1 MSYLRKYL
9 TKAVLFLLLII
20 LLISASAA
28 IVCDIIL
35 AKSKNTIL
43 EASNKYFSQKVSI
56 GSLFYLPPCFIVIT
70 DASMAEASEKKKNI
84 IGVPQAWIR
93 LSLFEL
99 IARRRAVISGISF
112 YRPSADYPLLREF
125 LKENFERIMEFIKHL
140 PKQDVK
146 ISIKEAEFW
155 PAQNDDGARYIAAN
169 FFLKIR
175 GNSVSA
181 KGSVSGNYRGTSL
194 LTLLRRGSELK
205 RPEAGVPLRFV
216 FKGVL
221 ADRGISVENLELL
234 RENLYAKFWG
244 DSAGNIL
251 SLNGFAFANT
261 LFTGRDRY
269 VRAAFNIAGRIKDAL
284 AGRPPPRY
292 PAIDLSKVNL
302 YILDINCRINL
313 LLPRL
318 RIERLS
324 FSLNNNPVNIQ
335 GSILFS
341 RPIGIGLAISSNQAE
356 SGSKSPA
363 ENLKKVD
370 LRLQGVMENSAFTGN
385 GMLSLDFMKKK
396 KANPPLER
404 LKLGFKGLA
413 LNTSGYPCLKLSLNG
428 LSLFCLTESNTY
440 RMFLDGMNAT
450 VYLQNEKSK
459 FIEFNSKLYG
469 GSINGWGRV
478 DLDTFP
484 PRVSSAVRFRG
495 VDANRLEGLLVHLSK
510 VYGRMYGQAY
520 FSGYPRLILNGGMV
534 VENGYLRDF
543 EFFKWLSEAFSLPS
557 LRKIDFT
564 KLSSNFTVNDE
575 GAGLHELKLS
585 SQDVNLS
592 GYFKLGADDL
602 VSSKLSLALS
612 RELLKE
618 SPKFAPLLR
627 LAADPGPA
635 SLAFNFQLSGVLDA
649 MNFQWLSSDFK
660 KDVQGAIPGFIERKI
675 ERSVEDLIESVQ

>member
-1 MSYLRKYL
+1 
-9 TKAVLFLLLII
+9 
-20 LLISASAA
+20 
-28 IVCDIIL
+28 
-35 AKSKNTIL
+35 
-43 EASNKYFSQKVSI
+43 
-56 GSLFYLPPCFIVIT
+56 
-70 DASMAEASEKKKNI
+70 MAEASGKKENI
-84 IGVPQAWIR
+84 ISVPQAWIR
-93 LSLFEL
+93 LSFFEL
-99 IARRRAVISGISF
+99 IARRRAVISGISL
-112 YRPSADYPLLREF
+112 YGLKADYPRLRGF

-181 KGSVSGNYRGTSL
+181 KGTVSRNYRGTP
-194 LTLLRRGSELK
+194 LLRRGSEIK

-216 FKGVL
+216 FKGAL
-221 ADRGISVENLELL
+221 ADRGISIENLELM

-244 DSAGNIL
+244 DSSGNVL
-251 SLNGFAFANT
+251 SLNGFGFVNT
-261 LFTGRDRY
+261 LFTAPDRY
-269 VRAAFNIAGRIKDAL
+269 ARAVFNIAGRIKDAL
-284 AGRPPPRY
+284 AGRAAPRY

-302 YILDINCRINL
+302 YILDINCRINIS
-313 LLPRL
+313 LPRL
-318 RIERLS
+318 RIERLT
-324 FSLNNNPVNIQ
+324 FSLNNNPVSIQ
-335 GSILFS
+335 GSIFFS
-341 RPIGIGLAISSNQAE
+341 QPVGIGLAISSNQAE
-356 SGSKSPA
+356 SGNVPA

-370 LRLQGVMENSAFTGN
+370 LRLQGVLENSAFIGN

-404 LKLGFKGLA
+404 LKLGFQGLA
-413 LNTSGYPCLKLSLNG
+413 LNPAGYPRLKLSLKG
-428 LSLFCLTESNTY
+428 LSLFCLTESNAY
-440 RMFLDGMNAT
+440 RMFLDGINAM

-459 FIEFNSKLYG
+459 FIELNSKLYG

-520 FSGYPRLILNGGMV
+520 FSSYPRLILNGGMV

-543 EFFKWLSEAFSLPS
+543 EFFKWLSETFSLPS
-557 LRKIDFT
+557 LRKIDFS

-575 GAGLHELKLS
+575 GAGLHELKLN

-592 GYFKLGADDL
+592 GYFRLGADDL
-602 VSSKLSLALS
+602 VSSKLSLDLS

-618 SPKFAPLLR
+618 SPKFTPLLR

-635 SLAFNFQLSGVLDA
+635 SLTFNFQLSGVLDA

-660 KDVQGAIPGFIERKI
+660 KDVQNAIPGFIERKI

>member
-1 MSYLRKYL
+1 MSCLRKYL
-9 TKAVLFLLLII
+9 TKAVLFLFFII
-20 LLISASAA
+20 FLISASAA
-28 IVCDIIL
+28 IVCNIIL

-43 EASNKYFSQKVSI
+43 EASNQYFSQKVSI
-56 GSLFYLPPCFIVIT
+56 GSLLYLPPCFIVIT
-70 DASMAEASEKKKNI
+70 DTSMAEASEKKENI
-84 IGVPQAWIR
+84 ISVPQAWIR
-93 LSLFEL
+93 LSFLEL
-99 IARRRAVISGISF
+99 IARRRAVISGISL
-112 YRPSADYPLLREF
+112 YGLKADYPRLSGF
-125 LKENFERIMEFIKHL
+125 LKENFERTMEFIKHL

-155 PAQNDDGARYIAAN
+155 PAQNDNGAGYAAAN

-181 KGSVSGNYRGTSL
+181 RGAVSRNYRGTSL
-194 LTLLRRGSELK
+194 LRRGSEIK

-221 ADRGISVENLELL
+221 ADSGISIENLELT
-234 RENLYAKFWG
+234 RENIYAKFWG

-251 SLNGFAFANT
+251 SLNGFGFANT
-261 LFTGRDRY
+261 LFTFRDGY
-269 VRAAFNIAGRIKDAL
+269 AGAAFNVAGRIKDAL
-284 AGRPPPRY
+284 AGRAPPRY

-313 LLPRL
+313 LPARL

-324 FSLNNNPVNIQ
+324 FSLNNNPVSIQ

-341 RPIGIGLAISSNQAE
+341 RPVGIGLAISSNQDE
-356 SGSKSPA
+356 SGKAQA

-370 LRLQGVMENSAFTGN
+370 LRLQGVLENSAFIGN

-396 KANPPLER
+396 KASPPLER
-404 LKLGFKGLA
+404 LKLGFKGLT
-413 LNTSGYPCLKLSLNG
+413 LNSSGYPRLELSLKG
-428 LSLFCLTESNTY
+428 LSLFCLTESNAY

-450 VYLQNEKSK
+450 VYLRNEKSK

-484 PRVSSAVRFRG
+484 PHVSSAVRFRG

-520 FSGYPRLILNGGMV
+520 FSSYPRLILNGGMV

-543 EFFKWLSEAFSLPS
+543 EFFKWLSETFSLPS

-575 GAGLHELKLS
+575 GAGLRELKLG

-627 LAADPGPA
+627 LADPGPA

-660 KDVQGAIPGFIERKI
+660 KDVQDAIPGFIERKI

>member
-1 MSYLRKYL
+1 MSCLRKYL
-9 TKAVLFLLLII
+9 TKAALFLFLII

-28 IVCDIIL
+28 IVCNIIL
-35 AKSKNTIL
+35 ARSKNTIL

-56 GSLFYLPPCFIVIT
+56 RNLLYLPPCFIVIT
-70 DASMAEASEKKKNI
+70 DTSMAEASEKKENI
-84 IGVPQAWIR
+84 ISVPQAWIR
-93 LSLFEL
+93 LSLTEL
-99 IARRRAVISGISF
+99 IARRRAVISGISL
-112 YRPSADYPLLREF
+112 YGLKADYPRLSGF
-125 LKENFERIMEFIKHL
+125 LKENFERIMDFIKHL

-155 PAQNDDGARYIAAN
+155 PAQNDNGAGYTAAS

-181 KGSVSGNYRGTSL
+181 RGAVSRNYRGTSL
-194 LTLLRRGSELK
+194 LRRGSEIK

-221 ADRGISVENLELL
+221 AQGGISIENLELT

-244 DSAGNIL
+244 DSTGNIL
-251 SLNGFAFANT
+251 RLNGFGFANT
-261 LFTGRDRY
+261 LFTVRDGY
-269 VRAAFNIAGRIKDAL
+269 ARAAFNVAGRIKDAL
-284 AGRPPPRY
+284 AGRAAPRY

-313 LLPRL
+313 LFPRVL
-318 RIERLS
+318 IERLS
-324 FSLNNNPVNIQ
+324 FSLNNNPVSIK
-335 GSILFS
+335 GSISFS
-341 RPIGIGLAISSNQAE
+341 QPVGIGLAISSNQAE
-356 SGSKSPA
+356 SGKAAA

-370 LRLQGVMENSAFTGN
+370 LRFQGVLENSVFIGN

-396 KANPPLER
+396 KASPPLER

-413 LNTSGYPCLKLSLNG
+413 LNPSGYPRLKLSLKG
-428 LSLFCLTESNTY
+428 LSLFCLTESNAY

-478 DLDTFP
+478 GLDTFP
-484 PRVSSAVRFRG
+484 PHVSSAVRFRG

-520 FSGYPRLILNGGMV
+520 FSSYPRLILNGGMV

-543 EFFKWLSEAFSLPS
+543 EFFKWLSETFTLPS

-575 GAGLHELKLS
+575 GAGLRELKLG

-627 LAADPGPA
+627 LADSGPA

-660 KDVQGAIPGFIERKI
+660 KDVQDAIPGFIERKI

>member
-1 MSYLRKYL
+1 
-9 TKAVLFLLLII
+9 
-20 LLISASAA
+20 
-28 IVCDIIL
+28 
-35 AKSKNTIL
+35 
-43 EASNKYFSQKVSI
+43 
-56 GSLFYLPPCFIVIT
+56 
-70 DASMAEASEKKKNI
+70 MAEASGKKENI
-84 IGVPQAWIR
+84 ISVPQVWIK
-93 LSLFEL
+93 LSLLEL
-99 IARRRAVISGISF
+99 IARRRALISGISL
-112 YRPSADYPLLREF
+112 YRPNADYPRLREF

-140 PKQDVK
+140 PKQDIK
-146 ISIKEAEFW
+146 ISIKEAELR
-155 PAQNDDGARYIAAN
+155 PAQNDNGKGYIEAN

-175 GNSVSA
+175 GNSVTA
-181 KGSVSGNYRGTSL
+181 KGSAGRNSRGTSL
-194 LTLLRRGSELK
+194 LIRRGSEIK

-216 FKGVL
+216 FKGRL
-221 ADRGISVENLELL
+221 SDSGISIENLELI

-251 SLNGFAFANT
+251 SLNGFGFANT
-261 LFTGRDRY
+261 LFTGRDGY
-269 VRAAFNIAGRIKDAL
+269 ARAAFNIAGRLKDAL
-284 AGRPPPRY
+284 AGRAAPRY

-302 YILDINCRINL
+302 YVLDINCRINF

-324 FSLNNNPVNIQ
+324 FSLNNNPVSMQ
-335 GSILFS
+335 GSILFTQ
-341 RPIGIGLAISSNQAE
+341 PVAIGLAISSNQSE
-356 SGSKSPA
+356 SGKAPV

-370 LRLQGVMENSAFTGN
+370 LRLQGVLDNNAFTGN
-385 GMLSLDFMKKK
+385 GMLSLDFIKKK
-396 KANPPLER
+396 KASPPLER

-413 LNTSGYPCLKLSLNG
+413 LNPSGYPRLELSLKG
-428 LSLFCLTESNTY
+428 LSLFCLTESNAY
-440 RMFLDGMNAT
+440 RMFLDGINALA
-450 VYLQNEKSK
+450 YLQNEKSK

-520 FSGYPRLILNGGMV
+520 FNSYPRLILNGGMV

-543 EFFKWLSEAFSLPS
+543 EFFKWLSETFSLPS

-575 GAGLHELKLS
+575 GAGLRELKLN

-592 GYFKLGADDL
+592 GYFRLGADDL

-635 SLAFNFQLSGVLDA
+635 SLTFNFQLSGVLDA